1 MPNDE
6 HASQEEKGAAD
17 QDRVVPLRPRV
28 LRPRP
33 KASSA
38 ERSGR
43 PRREAEI
50 EDFEEPED
58 NGSHRTLANLVGLV
72 LVVGLIA
79 TGIWLAHAIADMR
92 RGEDCVFSGRRNCMP
107 IEIPSAAH

>member
-6 HASQEEKGAAD
+6 HATQEENGSAD
-17 QDRVVPLRPRV
+17 QNRVVPLRPRN

-33 KASSA
+33 KPSSA

-43 PRREAEI
+43 SPREAASQ
-50 EDFEEPED
+50 DADDTDD
-58 NGSHRTLANLVGLV
+58 NGSHRTLANLVGLM

-79 TGIWLAHAIADMR
+79 TGVWLAHAIADMR
-92 RGEDCVFSGRRNCMP
+92 RNEDCVLTGRRNCMP
-107 IEIPSAAH
+107 IEIPSPAH

>member
-1 MPNDE
+1 MPNDDR
-6 HASQEEKGAAD
+6 ARNEKENGSD
-17 QDRVVPLRPRV
+17 NYDRVVPLRPR
-28 LRPRP
+28 P
-33 KASSA
+33 KSSWA

-43 PRREAEI
+43 AARETPS
-50 EDFEEPED
+50 EDADDTDD
-58 NGSHRTLANLVGLV
+58 NGTRRTLANLVGLV

-92 RGEDCVFSGRRNCMP
+92 RGEDCVLSGRRNCMP